1 MNVVRRL
8 YRALNA
14 LQHGLVFRIVASLL
28 ALILVGAVFG
38 PLLSSNTALA
48 TQSRALR
55 DVLADA
61 NNNDTLGVIERLV
74 RDGTIEAGGRTY
86 GDADFAIRAAT
97 FIDSD
102 GTIARTDALIY
113 ELLQDQIPAWA
124 PTWLLG
130 QRGATIQLA
139 FVITVLSLLII
150 WIGLTIQ
157 YLLTAVLTLIPV
169 TICWMLGSL
178 EGILFFSGVG
188 MLAFTF
194 VLLMRTLLLVLSS
207 RVQLLAVA
215 HTVVKEAS
223 RTKISLVFIVI
234 IIVALPFFPFI
245 GDAEDPLRFRI
256 QGFIASSLRF
266 TLFMAAILT
275 LFLACSTVAFEIRD
289 RQIWQLMTKP
299 VNRFQYLI
307 GKWIGIVCI
316 NLVLLIVSSMSV
328 YLYVQ
333 YMRTL
338 PARSFDDRVAVD
350 SEILAARLAAD
361 PTYSQLDEQQLRDA
375 VNLAIENDPELRQ
388 IEDIPLVVV
397 RQKADDIRMIFNARQ
412 RSVPPGTPR
421 EFIFRNLQNAPK
433 LGDVMN
439 LRYRFHI
446 LDDSEHEE
454 FPATFIFNDDPDA
467 VDNRLYVPTVAHSL
481 PMTTDFVRPDGT
493 LKLTIINEIRAMPGR
508 PDYGSLNWEEGD
520 LQILYNVSTFEWNFL
535 RAMLLSWVKLAALA
549 AIGIACATF
558 LSFPVACLLAFT
570 IAAAGL
576 IAPYLATSL
585 ELYGPI
591 PASAVD
597 WSNFG
602 MVVTFLF
609 ESLIEGIA
617 KLIVFVVGGFGALRP
632 TQALVEGRLITWGD
646 VFWNIFRLGLL
657 WSALSLIV
665 GYLVM
670 RSRELAVYSGQG

>member
-1 MNVVRRL
+1 MNLVRRL
-8 YRALNA
+8 YRTLNA
-14 LQHGLVFRIVASLL
+14 LQQRLVFKIVASVL
-28 ALILVGAVFG
+28 ALILVAAMFG
-38 PLLSSNTALA
+38 PLLSSNASLA

-55 DVLADA
+55 AAIADA
-61 NNNDTLGVIERLV
+61 NDNDTQGVIARLV

-97 FIDSD
+97 FVTSD
-102 GTIARTDALIY
+102 GTIARSDALIF

-130 QRGATIQLA
+130 QRSATIQLA
-139 FVITVLSLLII
+139 CIVTALFLLII
-150 WIGLTIQ
+150 WIDLTIQ
-157 YLLTAVLTLIPV
+157 YLLTTVLTLIPV
-169 TICWMLGSL
+169 TISWMLGSL

-194 VLLMRTLLLVLSS
+194 VLLMRTLLIVLSS
-207 RVQLLAVA
+207 RLQFLAVA

-234 IIVALPFFPFI
+234 IIVALPFFPFV
-245 GDAEDPLRFRI
+245 GDIEDPLRFRI

-266 TLFMAAILT
+266 TLFMAAIMT

-299 VNRFQYLI
+299 VNRLQYLI

-316 NLVLLIVSSMSV
+316 NFVLLIVSSMSV

-338 PARSFDDRVAVD
+338 PAKNFEDRVAVD
-350 SEILAARLAAD
+350 SEILAARIAAD
-361 PTYSQLDEQQLRDA
+361 PVYPQLAAQQLRDA
-375 VNLAIENDPELRQ
+375 VNQAIENDPELRQ
-388 IEDIPLVVV
+388 LEEIPLIVE
-397 RQKADDIRMIFNARQ
+397 RKKADDIRMIFNARQ

-446 LDDSEHEE
+446 LDDSEHDE

-481 PMTTDFVRPDGT
+481 PLTTDFV
-493 LKLTIINEIRAMPGR
+493 
-508 PDYGSLNWEEGD
+508 
-520 LQILYNVSTFEWNFL
+520 
-535 RAMLLSWVKLAALA
+535 
-549 AIGIACATF
+549 
-558 LSFPVACLLAFT
+558 
-570 IAAAGL
+570 
-576 IAPYLATSL
+576 
-585 ELYGPI
+585 
-591 PASAVD
+591 
-597 WSNFG
+597 
-602 MVVTFLF
+602 
-609 ESLIEGIA
+609 
-617 KLIVFVVGGFGALRP
+617 
-632 TQALVEGRLITWGD
+632 
-646 VFWNIFRLGLL
+646 
-657 WSALSLIV
+657 
-665 GYLVM
+665 
-670 RSRELAVYSGQG
+670 